1 VYTAH
6 QAIYTEPLQ
15 RAPSLPTQPLKI
27 KRRKIRVKF
36 LFGAA
41 DGGVYFVEVFVQVV
55 NLAVY

>member
-1 VYTAH
+1 
-6 QAIYTEPLQ
+6 LQ
-15 RAPSLPTQPLKI
+15 RGLSLPPPVLKI